1 MHRVLNTRL
10 KIKNMVLNLAVLLYL
25 FTFMLF
31 YAAPVEMRKIYYLA
45 GYLTFF
51 VALLGCRSLTS
62 WKNNRDIA
70 GATALLAL
78 RYWGGML

>member
-51 VALLGCRSLTS
+51 VALLGCR
-62 WKNNRDIA
+62 
-70 GATALLAL
+70 
-78 RYWGGML
+78 